1 MKYCTAGNWRR
12 WDGLLIALSP
22 LLAASILV
30 TISGCGDS
38 STSPDTT
45 VQRFEPADPEP
56 ATVDPATTQDPA
68 TTPRQPP
75 ATAPAAAAGVQDATP
90 PPSVAAPQVAESAA
104 PATPSTDPAATD
116 PIGSQPTA
124 QRPAPPQPNTDEAS
138 VEQAEAV
145 LKAAGAFYAKAQSIQ
160 VDTELALQQEVGGNA
175 QKMAQERK
183 FALEKPNKWVIT
195 TEGGPSSID
204 MISDGK
210 TLVQFNRQQNSY
222 LEMDAPETLGALL
235 GASSQGPAASQLLSQ
250 AGMFFGKLIG
260 EDPYQALRE
269 HATQVGYLGQEEIA
283 GKKAHRVVISSPI
296 FRSDL
301 WISAGPEP
309 LILKVDS
316 DLSLAIKTL
325 IPPGANQGDVRMT
338 VSESFHNWR
347 VNQELPAETFAFN
360 PPPGAQKIDPG
371 APGGGPPDAGPK
383 VGQEAP
389 EIQGADL
396 DGAPFK
402 LSDYRGKVVML
413 TFWGDW

>member
-1 MKYCTAGNWRR
+1 MKYCTAGNGRHG
-12 WDGLLIALSP
+12 DVLLIALTA
-22 LLAASILV
+22 LLAASTLS

-38 STSPDTT
+38 STSSDTT

-56 ATVDPATTQDPA
+56 AAADTAANAQ
-68 TTPRQPP
+68 RQIP
-75 ATAPAAAAGVQDATP
+75 ATAPEPAMEAPVQDVSP
-90 PPSVAAPQVAESAA
+90 PPSVAAPQAA
-104 PATPSTDPAATD
+104 AATATPSRPTDPVAGE

-124 QRPAPPQPNTDEAS
+124 QRPAPPQPNTDKAS
-138 VEQAEAV
+138 VEQAEAL
-145 LKAAGAFYAKAQSIQ
+145 LKAAGTFYANAQSIQ
-160 VDTELALQQEVGGNA
+160 VDSELALQQEVGGNA

-183 FALEKPNKWVIT
+183 FALEKPNKWVIA

-204 MISDGK
+204 MISNGK

-222 LEMDAPETLGALL
+222 LEMEAPENLNALL
-235 GASSQGPAASQLLSQ
+235 GESSQGPPASQLLSQ
-250 AGMFFGKLIG
+250 AGMFFGKLIA

-269 HATQVGYLGQEEIA
+269 HATQVGYLGQEEVA
-283 GKKAHRVVISSPI
+283 GKQAHRVVISSNI
-296 FRSDL
+296 FRSDF

-347 VNQELPAETFAFN
+347 VNQAIPAETFAFN

-371 APGGGPPDAGPK
+371 ALGGGAPPPDAGPK

>member
-1 MKYCTAGNWRR
+1 MKSFTTGNWRCC
-12 WDGLLIALSP
+12 DLLLITLTL
-22 LLAASILV
+22 LLAATTLA

-45 VQRFEPADPEP
+45 VQRFEPADPEVPVADTVPAQQPTP
-56 ATVDPATTQDPA
+56 ATEPA
-68 TTPRQPP
+68 RQ
-75 ATAPAAAAGVQDATP
+75 APVLDAAP
-90 PPSVAAPQVAESAA
+90 PPSVAAPQIADSAA
-104 PATPSTDPAATD
+104 PPTRATD
-116 PIGSQPTA
+116 PVAGEPGGSQPTA

-138 VEQAEAV
+138 VAQAEAL
-145 LKAAGAFYAKAQSIQ
+145 LKAAGAFYAKAESLQ
-160 VDTELALQQEVGGNA
+160 VDSELALQQEVGGNA
-175 QKMAQERK
+175 QKVAQERK
-183 FALEKPNKWVIT
+183 FALQKPNKWIIA

-210 TLVQFNRQQNSY
+210 ILVQFNRQQNSY
-222 LEMDAPETLGALL
+222 LEMDAPENLNALL
-235 GASSQGPAASQLLSQ
+235 GASSQGPPASQLLSQ

-283 GKKAHRVVISSPI
+283 GKKAHRVVVSSTI
-296 FRSDL
+296 FRSDF

-316 DLSLAIKTL
+316 DLSAAIKTL
-325 IPPGANQGDVRMT
+325 IPPGAKQGDVRMT

-347 VNQELPAETFAFN
+347 VNQEIPAETFAFN

-371 APGGGPPDAGPK
+371 ALGGAPPDAGPK
-383 VGQEAP
+383 VGQDAP

-413 TFWGDW
+413 AFWGDW

>member
-1 MKYCTAGNWRR
+1 MKSFTTGNWRCC
-12 WDGLLIALSP
+12 DLLLITLTL
-22 LLAASILV
+22 LLAATTLA

-45 VQRFEPADPEP
+45 VQRFEPADPEVPVADTVPAQQPTP
-56 ATVDPATTQDPA
+56 ATEPA
-68 TTPRQPP
+68 RQ
-75 ATAPAAAAGVQDATP
+75 APVLDAAP
-90 PPSVAAPQVAESAA
+90 PPSVAAP
-104 PATPSTDPAATD
+104 PTRATD
-116 PIGSQPTA
+116 PVAGEPGGSQPTA

-138 VEQAEAV
+138 VAQAEAL
-145 LKAAGAFYAKAQSIQ
+145 LKAAGAFYAKAESLQ
-160 VDTELALQQEVGGNA
+160 VDSELALQQEVGGNA
-175 QKMAQERK
+175 QKVAQERK
-183 FALEKPNKWVIT
+183 FALQKPNKWIIA

-210 TLVQFNRQQNSY
+210 ILVQFNRQQNSY
-222 LEMDAPETLGALL
+222 LEMDAPENLNALL
-235 GASSQGPAASQLLSQ
+235 GASSQGPPASQLLSQ

-283 GKKAHRVVISSPI
+283 GKKAHRVVVSSTI
-296 FRSDL
+296 FRSDF

-316 DLSLAIKTL
+316 DLSAAIKTL

-347 VNQELPAETFAFN
+347 VNQEIPAETFAFN

-371 APGGGPPDAGPK
+371 ALGGAPPDAGPK
-383 VGQEAP
+383 VGQDAP

-413 TFWGDW
+413 AFWGDW

>member
-1 MKYCTAGNWRR
+1 MKSFTTGNWRCC
-12 WDGLLIALSP
+12 DVLLITLNL
-22 LLAASILV
+22 LLAATTLA
-30 TISGCGDS
+30 TMSGCGDS
-38 STSPDTT
+38 ATPPDAT
-45 VQRFEPADPEP
+45 VQRFEPADPDEPVADTTTAQRPTPATEP
-56 ATVDPATTQDPA
+56 ARQ
-68 TTPRQPP
+68 TPVPD
-75 ATAPAAAAGVQDATP
+75 AAP
-90 PPSVAAPQVAESAA
+90 PPSVAAPQIADSAEPPPRA
-104 PATPSTDPAATD
+104 TDPVAGD
-116 PIGSQPTA
+116 PIGSQPTV

-138 VEQAEAV
+138 VAQAETL
-145 LKAAGAFYAKAQSIQ
+145 LKAAGAFYAKAESLQ
-160 VDTELALQQEVGGNA
+160 VDSELALQQEVGGNA
-175 QKMAQERK
+175 QKIAQERK
-183 FALEKPNKWVIT
+183 FALQKPNKWIIA

-222 LEMDAPETLGALL
+222 LEMDAPENLNALL
-235 GASSQGPAASQLLSQ
+235 GASSQGPPASQLLSQ

-269 HATQVGYLGQEEIA
+269 HATQVGYLGEEDIA
-283 GKKAHRVVISSPI
+283 GKKAHRVVVSSKI
-296 FRSDL
+296 FRSDF

-309 LILKVDS
+309 LILRVDS
-316 DLSLAIKTL
+316 DLSPAIKTL

-347 VNQELPAETFAFN
+347 VNQEIPAETFAFN

-371 APGGGPPDAGPK
+371 ALGGAPPDAGPK
-383 VGQEAP
+383 VGQDAP

-413 TFWGDW
+413 AFWGDW